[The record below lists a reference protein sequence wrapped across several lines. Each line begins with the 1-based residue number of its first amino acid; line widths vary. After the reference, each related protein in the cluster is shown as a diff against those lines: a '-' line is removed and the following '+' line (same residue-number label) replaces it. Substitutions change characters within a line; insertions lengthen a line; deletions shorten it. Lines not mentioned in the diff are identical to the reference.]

1 MATVGTALVGGA
13 ALAGGSTTTL
23 RDRSGVSLGDAAF
36 DREDVAVVW
45 REPLA
50 GGPSVRIRTS
60 DAAGT
65 VFAATE
71 LVVEDARQ
79 PSVDICAHQVFVAY
93 AKDYG
98 ASITGRWAIDL
109 RTRPVSATGFTGA
122 AVSSGEFLA
131 RDPDIACA
139 GGRPFAAWI
148 ELRPGGERVLVTDS
162 LRGSLAF
169 DVPIDLGAASPDGT
183 APVVAGVNHWGYVAW
198 TSGDDVRFKRFRVG
212 SGPGFALT
220 PYADR
225 RLGSGTG
232 ARPASLPVIAAD
244 GARVVVAWTRCGDT
258 QARVSNDS
266 GATWGPVRTLRHG
279 ACGSESG
286 SVPTGAAI
294 LGDRIAVTL
303 ANIGPDS
310 ERVVRTRNG
319 FASFTDTR
327 LGDGADLELFG
338 YVTFPEAIGWASVRD
353 QGPKLTYRRLGNT
366 AP

>member
-1 MATVGTALVGGA
+1 MSKTIAVARRSWRALTMATVGTALVGGA

-131 RDPDIACA
+131 RDRFAARFARLRCA
-139 GGRPFAAWI
+139 HRPGCCEPGRHGPRRGGRQPLG
-148 ELRPGGERVLVTDS
+148 LRRL
-162 LRGSLAF
+162 
-169 DVPIDLGAASPDGT
+169 
-183 APVVAGVNHWGYVAW
+183 
-198 TSGDDVRFKRFRVG
+198 DVRG
-212 SGPGFALT
+212 
-220 PYADR
+220 
-225 RLGSGTG
+225 
-232 ARPASLPVIAAD
+232 
-244 GARVVVAWTRCGDT
+244 
-258 QARVSNDS
+258 
-266 GATWGPVRTLRHG
+266 
-279 ACGSESG
+279 
-286 SVPTGAAI
+286 
-294 LGDRIAVTL
+294 
-303 ANIGPDS
+303 
-310 ERVVRTRNG
+310 
-319 FASFTDTR
+319 
-327 LGDGADLELFG
+327 
-338 YVTFPEAIGWASVRD
+338 
-353 QGPKLTYRRLGNT
+353 
-366 AP
+366 